1 MTKVKFIEAN
11 PIRVS
16 QTTTCRLLDITRQTL
31 LEMIKR
37 DSTFP
42 KPIKMGESNQSSVYF
57 DYQELL
63 DWHESVKK
71 KTRGLEAAQ
80 EQAND

>member
-16 QTTTCRLLDITRQTL
+16 QTTTCKLLDITRQTL

-71 KTRGLEAAQ
+71 KTRDLEAAQ